1 MTASAAAREAGIE
14 GSEKYLDVSSIA
26 TDEQLAGMCEDYTV
40 FGRVTPER
48 KRVIIKA
55 LKKAGHT
62 VAMTGDGVNDVL
74 ALKEAD
80 CSIAMAS
87 GSEVT
92 RQVSEL
98 VLLDSDFAAM
108 PAVVAEGRRVINN
121 IERSASL
128 FLVKN
133 IFSFFIAWITIIFSL
148 RYPVTPAQLT
158 LVNMLTI
165 GIPSFVLALEPNT
178 SPLSRANSC
187 VMFS

>member
-74 ALKEAD
+74 AQHCNGLRQRGH
-80 CSIAMAS
+80 SS
-87 GSEVT
+87 GL
-92 RQVSEL
+92 RAC
-98 VLLDSDFAAM
+98 AARLRFCRY
-108 PAVVAEGRRVINN
+108 ACGRD
-121 IERSASL
+121 
-128 FLVKN
+128 
-133 IFSFFIAWITIIFSL
+133 
-148 RYPVTPAQLT
+148 
-158 LVNMLTI
+158 
-165 GIPSFVLALEPNT
+165 
-178 SPLSRANSC
+178 
-187 VMFS
+187 